1 MKQIRPT
8 TGGIALLVGIVVL
21 AVGGFWA
28 SYREFVLLAAVGLAL
43 LALAFVLPRFATNVA
58 ASRRVARVLVQ
69 RGDNIDMKLTITAES
84 AMPTLSM
91 TDQVGSATVSFEV
104 PALAADER
112 REVAYQVK
120 AEQRGVH
127 QIGPIREERRDP
139 FDLSVRTSSHDIIDH
154 VLVHPVVHK
163 LGRSENSALLLQ
175 RNTPFRSITDDPSSE
190 FRTLREYQPGDDPR
204 LIHWASSARTG
215 ELVIRDFLDL
225 RRLARVVAL
234 ETNEAVLSGHEFEEA
249 AEIACSVAVQA
260 LDSGLITIVRST
272 DPGSPTAWAPMR
284 NRTEILTAFAQVQRS
299 PAATTSNERM
309 TASGGLPA
317 GQVYLIT
324 GARSQLLP
332 RLLGGAEMRAK
343 LVVVRVSSQ
352 PGRLPRLPVA
362 TIDVRSGVEFAR
374 KWRRGDAA

>member
-21 AVGGFWA
+21 AVAGFWA
-28 SYREFVLLAAVGLAL
+28 SYREFLLLAGVGLAL
-43 LALAFVLPRFATNVA
+43 LVLAFVLPRFATNVTT
-58 ASRRVARVLVQ
+58 SRRLTRVLVQ
-69 RGDNIDMKLTITAES
+69 RGENIDMKLTITAET
-84 AMPTLSM
+84 AMPSLSM
-91 TDQVGSATVSFEV
+91 TDQVGSSKVSFEV
-104 PALAADER
+104 PALAADEQ

-120 AEQRGVH
+120 ADRRGVH
-127 QIGPIREERRDP
+127 KVGPIREERRDP
-139 FDLSVRTSSHDIIDH
+139 FDLSVRTSNHDLIDQ

-163 LGRSENSALLLQ
+163 LGRTENSALLLQ

-204 LIHWASSARTG
+204 LIHWPSSARTG

-234 ETNEAVLSGHEFEEA
+234 ETNEAVLSGAEFEEA

-272 DPGSPTAWAPMR
+272 DPASPTAWAPMQS
-284 NRTEILTAFAQVQRS
+284 RTAILTTFAQVERS
-299 PAATTSNERM
+299 PAATTRNDRM

-362 TIDVRSGVEFAR
+362 TIDVRSGIDFAR
-374 KWRRGDAA
+374 KWRRGNAA

>member
-21 AVGGFWA
+21 AVAGFWA
-28 SYREFVLLAAVGLAL
+28 SYREFVLIAAVGLAL
-43 LALAFVLPRFATNVA
+43 LVLAFVLPRFATSVA

-84 AMPTLSM
+84 AMPSLSM

-104 PALAADER
+104 PALAADEK

-127 QIGPIREERRDP
+127 QVGPIREERRDP
-139 FDLSVRTSSHDIIDH
+139 FDLSVRTSSHDLIDQ

-163 LGRSENSALLLQ
+163 LGRTENSALLLQ

-299 PAATTSNERM
+299 SAATTRNERM